1 MHVYVYIQHNRSHV
15 YTHLQW
21 VLSRAA
27 PQTWNETTFFF
38 KGHLVASYSL
48 LAQEQTDTFVK
59 AEYVLL
65 IISLSL
71 TPDIS
76 AGHEVGQRL
85 YLFPSSETITFL
97 LHFFNVVA
105 CPYNHIDV
113 FFITNELVIIKLC
126 KSSSWMFVA
135 PHIKHD
141 ILFCFWFFSSS
152 LSVTIKLSSE

>member
-1 MHVYVYIQHNRSHV
+1 MGPVQGC
-15 YTHLQW
+15 
-21 VLSRAA
+21 
-27 PQTWNETTFFF
+27 TTDLKGDNFFF

-97 LHFFNVVA
+97 LHFLMLRHV
-105 CPYNHIDV
+105 H
-113 FFITNELVIIKLC
+113 TT
-126 KSSSWMFVA
+126 
-135 PHIKHD
+135 
-141 ILFCFWFFSSS
+141 ILMSFS
-152 LSVTIKLSSE
+152 